1 MIRHA
6 LVAAALV
13 AVAPAAR
20 AQMVDQARCYAAAE
34 RLMEKQNGHPL
45 TQSERAGLQ
54 TYLFRLLLAGQSP
67 TAIGADYDDI
77 RRFRYR
83 IPALYSQECHGSPT
97 PRCHAA
103 TVVSAKK
110 RKLARPAQRR
120 PS

>member
-1 MIRHA
+1 MIRHV

-67 TAIGADYDDI
+67 TATGTDYDDI
-77 RRFRYR
+77 RRYCATKPDPSPPPP
-83 IPALYSQECHGSPT
+83 PAGDDQPK
-97 PRCHAA
+97 P
-103 TVVSAKK
+103 
-110 RKLARPAQRR
+110 PQ
-120 PS
+120 